1 MKKGWTRLNKLSVSV
16 LSIAALLLLCLY
28 LGGFVY
34 AVNNNVNGQ
43 PQQDASLLKKESQE
57 KEDGKEIS
65 VAAIGDS
72 LTRGIGDESGK
83 GYIGYLT
90 DEMKEKTKKKVVVQN
105 LGISGQRSNQL
116 LAQIKTKSIKERLA
130 EADYVLITIGGNDL
144 FQGGQ
149 TLADFNQEKIKE
161 IQQKYIQ
168 NIKAIFSGIRKE
180 NPEAVIF
187 LAGLYNPFSE
197 MDNGKETSAVV
208 REWNFSTAETA
219 AGFNKTVFV
228 PTFDLFELQVNDLL
242 YTDRFHPNTKGYRLI
257 AERVAALLTL

>member
-1 MKKGWTRLNKLSVSV
+1 M
-16 LSIAALLLLCLY
+16 
-28 LGGFVY
+28 Y
-34 AVNNNVNGQ
+34 AVNNNLNGQ
-43 PQQDASLLKKESQE
+43 PQEDGALLEKESQE
-57 KEDGKEIS
+57 KEAGREIR

-90 DEMKEKTKKKVVVQN
+90 DEIKEKTKKKVVVQN

-116 LAQIKTKSIKERLA
+116 LSQINTKSIKERLS

-149 TLADFNQEKIKE
+149 TLADFNQEKIRK
-161 IQQKYIQ
+161 IQEKYIQ
-168 NIKAIFSGIRKE
+168 NIKAILSGIRKE
-180 NPEAVIF
+180 NPDAVIF
-187 LAGLYNPFSE
+187 LAGLYNPFIE
-197 MDNGKETSAVV
+197 MDNGKETSAIV
-208 REWNFSTAETA
+208 RGWNFKTAETA
-219 AGFNKTVFV
+219 ADFKKTVFV

-242 YTDRFHPNTKGYRLI
+242 YTDHFHPNTKGYRLI